1 MPTAR
6 PKILGAWLPRSQAP
20 PSFPQYR
27 GGLDTLTDLHGT
39 PCHVWYGI
47 LPEPLGPVIFI
58 HDVLATLSPY
68 FLPSPFNRPMH
79 KRSPFQYWSCY
90 QVATSHWLGN
100 FWTPLH
106 LNYFNFVAHYTR
118 FFLFVYHLF
127 FNSLYVCTCLLYS
140 VFLAEPAG
148 INVWHSS
155 LKKKGRLQNCRCT
168 VWCVLHENGR
178 ASEFMILS
186 IQLRQPPAGK
196 RLYTSNVCHFCCIG
210 SAKDAHCTNKLVV
223 LTTEWLPRLQ
233 TSCGMRV
240 LLWY

>member
-68 FLPSPFNRPMH
+68 FLPSPFSRPMH

-106 LNYFNFVAHYTR
+106 LTTLILLLTTLAFSSLYTICSLTHYMSVHACCTP
-118 FFLFVYHLF
+118 FFLL
-127 FNSLYVCTCLLYS
+127 NLLGLM
-140 VFLAEPAG
+140 FD
-148 INVWHSS
+148 I
-155 LKKKGRLQNCRCT
+155 
-168 VWCVLHENGR
+168 LH
-178 ASEFMILS
+178 
-186 IQLRQPPAGK
+186 
-196 RLYTSNVCHFCCIG
+196 
-210 SAKDAHCTNKLVV
+210 
-223 LTTEWLPRLQ
+223 
-233 TSCGMRV
+233 
-240 LLWY
+240 

>member
-106 LNYFNFVAHYTR
+106 LFNFVAHYTR

-155 LKKKGRLQNCRCT
+155 LKKKGDYKIAVVPSGVYCMKMGEQVSLWFCPSNY
-168 VWCVLHENGR
+168 VNHLL
-178 ASEFMILS
+178 ASAYT
-186 IQLRQPPAGK
+186 LRMFA
-196 RLYTSNVCHFCCIG
+196 TS
-210 SAKDAHCTNKLVV
+210 AALV
-223 LTTEWLPRLQ
+223 LPRMHTAQ
-233 TSCGMRV
+233 TNW
-240 LLWY
+240 LF